1 MEEPEGNG
9 KMVTSDHKKVVRK
22 RYSAK
27 GKGMLEYQGD
37 PYADDPPV

>member
-27 GKGMLEYQGD
+27 KGMLEYQGD